1 MISIPL
7 LALVEALALGFR
19 SSNRNSTAAWV
30 LASSLVL
37 MLGLI
42 VVEFP
47 AQFTPATYEV
57 QQLREATFFL
67 HLKLAAVALVISVL
81 AIASLRSPSSW
92 GRRLFWA
99 GWSLNLTMLTVIVYM
114 QATGRLFCC

>member
-1 MISIPL
+1 MISIVL
-7 LALVEALALGFR
+7 LALVEAFAPGFR

-37 MLGLI
+37 MLGVI

-57 QQLREATFFL
+57 QQLRQATFFV
-67 HLKLAAVALVISVL
+67 HLKLVAVELVISVL
-81 AIASLRSPSSW
+81 AIASSRSQSSW
-92 GRRLFWA
+92 GRRFFWA
-99 GWSLNLTMLTVIVYM
+99 GWSLNLTVLAVIVYM
-114 QATGRLFCC
+114 QVTRRLFCC